1 MEQPSD
7 ADSDSFVQWMY
18 AAHARSGRK
27 LTRPALCPLAG
38 PGPRPWLP
46 GCFGAAEPSA
56 NGAGRP
62 SPPLPRPCAIAD
74 REPVR
79 CPCTARRQGRAQP
92 APAARKKKKPV
103 RDAEDAEDTED
114 ASFLLRA
121 DGDAGGGAS
130 GGADGADAK
139 TGGGRA
145 ARRRAALRRSSQGG
159 AEEDGD
165 DDEPARKPKKAP
177 QAAQVQKRQRAVTA
191 QQADKI
197 RKLSGR

>member
-1 MEQPSD
+1 M
-7 ADSDSFVQWMY
+7 
-18 AAHARSGRK
+18 
-27 LTRPALCPLAG
+27 
-38 PGPRPWLP
+38 
-46 GCFGAAEPSA
+46 
-56 NGAGRP
+56 
-62 SPPLPRPCAIAD
+62 
-74 REPVR
+74 
-79 CPCTARRQGRAQP
+79 
-92 APAARKKKKPV
+92 RKKKKPV
-103 RDAEDAEDTED
+103 RDAEDTED
-114 ASFLLRA
+114 AAFLLRA
-121 DGDAGGGAS
+121 DGDVGGGAS

-139 TGGGRA
+139 TGVGHRWGVACVGGGGRA